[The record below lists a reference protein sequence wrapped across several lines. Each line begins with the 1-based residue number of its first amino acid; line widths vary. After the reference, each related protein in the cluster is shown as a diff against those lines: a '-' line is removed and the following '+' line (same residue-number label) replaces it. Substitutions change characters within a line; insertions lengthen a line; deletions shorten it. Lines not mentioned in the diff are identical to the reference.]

1 MIKASLLIKG
11 QYSLTYII
19 FCNYFDGFHE
29 NFCFDFICVFYQ
41 ILFKRKYKLTSAIV
55 PLKRILNIFNIET
68 FFNIALFNNLLMSY
82 FIMAWLLETFG
93 NKDMEETALLDWTA
107 TWNFTVYPNFLICNF
122 LQSKM
127 DINKRPFIWISFSTW
142 SHRSWAIWNNFAWIL
157 VENSFQL

>member
-1 MIKASLLIKG
+1 MIQASLLIKG

-55 PLKRILNIFNIET
+55 SLKRILNILNIET

-107 TWNFTVYPNFLICNF
+107 SWNFTVYPNFSTCNF